1 MPRSLRTGLPP
12 AVAANYSS
20 GSVALPLTTGA
31 YTVNNQQFAR
41 GYIQSWNLTVER
53 QLPGWMVSVAYV
65 GMRNIHQDAT
75 GGINENWGTIGTGS
89 AGQALYKLTG
99 RTASTVG
106 LGAYGT
112 ATFDGFEATA
122 IHSLSH
128 NFQVNA
134 SYTFDKALSFAG
146 PGIAIPSLY
155 RYELWQ
161 HGRRSAQ
168 NAGIAL
174 ILTSPFGKISH
185 GRRVEFRRRFS
196 GIGSLRQ

>member
-1 MPRSLRTGLPP
+1 M
-12 AVAANYSS
+12 
-20 GSVALPLTTGA
+20 
-31 YTVNNQQFAR
+31 NNQQFAR

-75 GGINENWGTIGTGS
+75 GGISENWGTIGTGS
-89 AGQALYKLTG
+89 AGQALYLLTK

-112 ATFDGFEATA
+112 ATFDGLFEATA

-128 NFQVNA
+128 NFQINA

-146 PGIAIPSLY
+146 PEIAIPSLY
-155 RYELWQ
+155 RYNYGNTAGVQRE
-161 HGRRSAQ
+161 

-174 ILTSPFGKISH
+174 ILTSPFRKNESWAT
-185 GRRVEFRRRFS
+185 S
-196 GIGSLRQ
+196 GVAAQILGDWKLETVTSLRTGSPFTVTGSNTDTERHGFTQFAN